1 MVWKATKIFAISKNC
16 WSIFLYTILKMTAT
30 QPVVGGIGSIC
41 SPVKTR
47 LTMLTED
54 FNIGIIQTGPPSL
67 QIYGGVF
74 FYFLT
79 FLFLKIYYLLFP

>member
-67 QIYGGVF
+67 QIFGGVF

>member
-1 MVWKATKIFAISKNC
+1 
-16 WSIFLYTILKMTAT
+16 MTAT

-67 QIYGGVF
+67 QIFVGVF
-74 FYFLT
+74 F
-79 FLFLKIYYLLFP
+79 IS